1 MRSGACSRRR
11 TTSGLPVD
19 ASHAAGHHDAGPL
32 AMLGADGEVAKYETN
47 DEASDDERDDECI
60 A

>member
-32 AMLGADGEVAKYETN
+32 AMLGADGEVVKGVDENDTN
-47 DEASDDERDDECI
+47 PQRVG
-60 A
+60 